1 MCNFI
6 DKRKSNKKAKEK
18 KKNALEVMPVWNS
31 MCMAITQL
39 ITPASL
45 QLSPLIHQMFFPM
58 HFPRVWKVGYQPRW
72 FPNVLSLFSFNVKK
86 WANYFGSDKDHNKK
100 WLAKSWYRDHWH
112 IKMEISSGTEAITMK
127 NCYKYRQH
135 FPLRF

>member
-18 KKNALEVMPVWNS
+18 KKEHIGGYANLKFNVHGHHPVDHS
-31 MCMAITQL
+31 CL
-39 ITPASL
+39 ASII
-45 QLSPLIHQMFFPM
+45 SPYPQNVFSYAFSQS
-58 HFPRVWKVGYQPRW
+58 VEGGYQPRW

-86 WANYFGSDKDHNKK
+86 WANYFGSDKDRNKK